1 MIHRLR
7 NFAESFGVFK
17 WFADFELS
25 DSAHALYT
33 HIAGGEWK
41 GIRSPETGLIV
52 YNFDLTESK
61 PDLIVLLRSLGMILV
76 CEGKKTLELLYNG
89 NGEETLTKHAGI
101 IVHLAQELSTERDGW
116 SSDDAQC
123 QVIPTL
129 LWCVEGEQ
137 GRTEVEVQALVREFR
152 QELVA
157 AGYTGPNITVCL
169 EAVYNEDTGVIS
181 TNHSVVGDD
190 SRAIQALMELISGV
204 REA

>member
-1 MIHRLR
+1 LR

-52 YNFDLTESK
+52 YNFDLVESK
-61 PDLIVLLRSLGMILV
+61 PDLI
-76 CEGKKTLELLYNG
+76 LLYNG
-89 NGEETLTKHAGI
+89 NGEETLTKHAEI

-116 SSDDAQC
+116 SSEDAQC

-129 LWCVEGEQ
+129 LWCVEGGQ

-190 SRAIQALMELISGV
+190 SRAIQALTELISGV

>member
-1 MIHRLR
+1 LIHRLN

-41 GIRSPETGLIV
+41 GIRSPETGLII

-61 PDLIVLLRSLGMILV
+61 PDLIVLLRSLGMTLV

-89 NGEETLTKHAGI
+89 NGEETLTKHAEI
-101 IVHLAQELSTERDGW
+101 IVHLADELSTQRDGW
-116 SSDDAQC
+116 SAEDAQC
-123 QVIPTL
+123 QLIPTL

-137 GRTEVEVQALVREFR
+137 GRTEAEVQVLVGAFRE
-152 QELVA
+152 ELQT
-157 AGYTGPNITVCL
+157 AGYEGPNITVCL
-169 EAVYNEDTGVIS
+169 EAVYNQETGVIS
-181 TNHSVVGDD
+181 TNYSVVGDD